1 MDLTRRDW
9 VLATACWTELL
20 QAQSPKFAW
29 FDAASAAEIE
39 AIAAQIIPDDET
51 AGAKGAGVIWFID
64 SALAGFDEDKRG
76 LYKRGLAETQ
86 TKRAEMFPGSSSIA
100 SLTAD
105 RQIALLKAIEMTEFF
120 QQVRAHSVLGFFA
133 HPVHGGSHDIAGW
146 KLMGMDHS
154 MGYQPPFGY
163 YDAEAGKQ

>member
-9 VLATACWTELL
+9 VLAAACWTELL
-20 QAQSPKFAW
+20 QAQTRKFSW
-29 FDAASAAEIE
+29 FDAASAAEVE

-64 SALAGFDEDKRG
+64 SALAGYDEDKRG
-76 LYKRGLAETQ
+76 LYERGLAETQ
-86 TKRAEMFPGSSSIA
+86 AKRAEMFQGSSTIA
-100 SLTAD
+100 SLSAD
-105 RQIALLKAIEMTEFF
+105 RQTALLKAIEKTEFF

-133 HPVHGGSHDIAGW
+133 HPAHVGSHDIAGW
-146 KLMGMDHS
+146 KLMGMEHS
-154 MGYQPPFGY
+154 MSYQPPFGY